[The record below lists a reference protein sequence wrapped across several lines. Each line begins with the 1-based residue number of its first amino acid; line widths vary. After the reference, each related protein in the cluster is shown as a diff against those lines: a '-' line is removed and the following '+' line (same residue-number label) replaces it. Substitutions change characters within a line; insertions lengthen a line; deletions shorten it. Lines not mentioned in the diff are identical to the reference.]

1 MSEAREKAWLAKKA
15 ARELAGASRAARE
28 RALVCAARRIREDAD
43 VIIAANARDLVRARE
58 TGMSLP
64 LQDRLMLDAGRISS
78 IADSLDDIARQPDP
92 LGRVVGG
99 STLENGLRIEQVSV
113 PLGVVAM
120 IYEARPNVTAD
131 AFGLCLRSG
140 NACVL
145 KGGSAARESCLAL
158 VDSCRAALVE
168 AGLPADALQYVDDDA
183 QHTQTAELLGATGL
197 VDVLIPRGGAAL
209 IRACVEGAKVP
220 VIETGTGNCHVYV
233 HEAADFSKARAILMN
248 AKTQRVGVCN
258 AAESLLVDRAIAR
271 EFLPGALRDL
281 VGAGVVPHVDAQ
293 TRSLMESLEDD
304 DRDALLQ
311 GLVDATEEDW
321 GREYLALEISVRVVS
336 GVDEAIKHINRYG
349 TGHSEAIVSDSY
361 EACER
366 FLSGV
371 DAAVVYANASTRFT
385 DGGVF
390 GLGAEIGISTQ
401 KLHARGPMGASALT
415 TTKYLARGEGQVR

>member
-336 GVDEAIKHINRYG
+336 GVDEAIEHINRYG

>member
-1 MSEAREKAWLAKKA
+1 MSEAREKAGLAKGA

-58 TGMSLP
+58 AGMSLP

-92 LGRVVGG
+92 LGRIVSG

-248 AKTQRVGVCN
+248 AKTQRIGVCN

-271 EFLPGALRDL
+271 EFLPDALRDL
-281 VGAGVVPHVDAQ
+281 LGADVVAHVDAE
-293 TRSLMESLEDD
+293 TRSLIESLEDA
-304 DRDALLQ
+304 DRDALLE

-321 GREYLALEISVRVVS
+321 GREYLALEISVCVVS
-336 GVDEAIKHINRYG
+336 GVEEAIEHINRYG